1 MTVGN
6 VILLNEVDCIKWK
19 ERFQF
24 YKSTGTEKLVYRQK
38 TLELTVIH
46 ANIISR

>member
-6 VILLNEVDCIKWK
+6 VMLLNEFDCPTWK

-24 YKSTGTEKLVYRQK
+24 YKSTGTEKLVFRQK

-46 ANIISR
+46 DKILL